1 MKIPNGL
8 YVSENIKNNK
18 ICKLKRALYGLKVST
33 KKWNKRFSEEAH
45 KLGLENDLHDPCL
58 FTWRCNGEIALVIL
72 YVDDMLLASNNSEK
86 FKQIKEHLS
95 KVFQI
100 SDQRSWRT

>member
-45 KLGLENDLHDPCL
+45 KLGLENDLHD
-58 FTWRCNGEIALVIL
+58 T
-72 YVDDMLLASNNSEK
+72 
-86 FKQIKEHLS
+86 
-95 KVFQI
+95 
-100 SDQRSWRT
+100 